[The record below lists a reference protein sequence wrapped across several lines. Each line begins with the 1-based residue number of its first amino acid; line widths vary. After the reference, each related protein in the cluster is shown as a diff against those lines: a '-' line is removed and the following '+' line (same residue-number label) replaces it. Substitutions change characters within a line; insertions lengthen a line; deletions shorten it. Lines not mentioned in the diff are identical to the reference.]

1 MTLGLLPP
9 TYMYSPVMRE
19 NVLQTLCW
27 PTQSTGSG
35 VHGVVGAAVHEPVVV
50 VCEHAH
56 VSAIPL
62 SESWVMTELRRE
74 GGREGGGGEGR
85 GRVAAPGQMVQ
96 FHIVQ
101 YKFVEVVSTSSCL
114 VYSY

>member
-74 GGREGGGGEGR
+74 GGREGGRGRGGEGQ
-85 GRVAAPGQMVQ
+85 GCCTWPNGAIPHCAVQ
-96 FHIVQ
+96 I
-101 YKFVEVVSTSSCL
+101 C
-114 VYSY
+114 